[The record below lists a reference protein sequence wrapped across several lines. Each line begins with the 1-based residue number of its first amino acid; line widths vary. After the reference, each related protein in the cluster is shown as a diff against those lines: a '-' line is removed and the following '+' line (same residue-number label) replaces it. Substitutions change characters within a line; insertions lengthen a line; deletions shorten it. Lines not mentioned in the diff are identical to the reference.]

1 MCLSHAG
8 TASLCSQLATVMGL
22 SLFARLVG
30 TAAARAQEPS
40 VKQEPVPDDIWKRM
54 QGSSWHAS
62 RKCPARNDLAL
73 LTVPYL
79 DFNGQPRTGQMIVAK
94 SVADTVAD
102 AFMKIFKSGKFR
114 IEKMNLV
121 DKYSVRNS
129 KGEVTREASDDE
141 ATKDNNTS
149 AFNCHFK
156 SGTTELSAHAK
167 GIAIDINRVQNPFVN
182 RSGKVFPKE
191 GSKYDEERSGRR
203 TSWGPSSTETSSRKR
218 SEAEIGRGAR
228 IGSAARITSI
238 SRQTANWV

>member
-1 MCLSHAG
+1 
-8 TASLCSQLATVMGL
+8 MGL
-22 SLFARLVG
+22 WLFAGLVG

-54 QGSSWHAS
+54 QGSSRHAS

-141 ATKDNNTS
+141 AMKDNNTS
-149 AFNCHFK
+149 AFNCRFK

-167 GIAIDINRVQNPFVN
+167 GIAIDINPVQNPFVN

-238 SRQTANWV
+238 SRQTAN